1 MYEQKIAPVFS
12 FFSKV
17 AMLGRGFV
25 ELGLI
30 LKKLNQFLKASMDF
44 NSNMIIRGLF
54 SFFSGKQK
62 KTTTTKNFRSLNENW
77 SLPNQQKIF
86 I

>member
-1 MYEQKIAPVFS
+1 MYEQKMAPVFS

-30 LKKLNQFLKASMDF
+30 FLLQKLNHFLKASMDF
-44 NSNMIIRGLF
+44 NGYIRGNKKQQLQTFGHLMKTCTNFGRYIEGLF
-54 SFFSGKQK
+54 SFFSR
-62 KTTTTKNFRSLNENW
+62 N
-77 SLPNQQKIF
+77 
-86 I
+86 